1 MVVHQIS
8 YQDNVVDYLLVGD
21 CSICDAF
28 YTEPVHKLQFSA
40 TRIARAPM
48 QLKGG
53 STMCMRISN
62 PISWKEALQMFRR
75 ARNSFHSSILH
86 HISRCNG
93 ITDGKD
99 QDLLLRA
106 LELGGHESFVI
117 FCTAIAAM
125 LKNWIN
131 ASSVIRSQFTS
142 KGDVVNF
149 LFPAYGRI
157 SNVVQIIAVPGID
170 SGLVLTGNGEPYQI
184 ASRCRFREF
193 GYAESRD
200 SMRQYFERTEDWR
213 WITLA

>member
-1 MVVHQIS
+1 VYADIES
-8 YQDNVVDYLLVGD
+8 NFG
-21 CSICDAF
+21 
-28 YTEPVHKLQFSA
+28 E
-40 TRIARAPM
+40 R
-48 QLKGG
+48 G
-53 STMCMRISN
+53 S
-62 PISWKEALQMFRR
+62 PDFRR

-86 HISRCNG
+86 HISRCHG

-117 FCTAIAAM
+117 FCTAVAAM

-131 ASSVIRSQFTS
+131 ASSVIRFQFTS

-157 SNVVQIIAVPGID
+157 SNVVRIIAVPGID
-170 SGLVLTGNGEPYQI
+170 SGLVLIGNGDPYQI
-184 ASRCRFREF
+184 VSLCRFMEF

-200 SMRQYFERTEDWR
+200 SMRQYFERTKDWR